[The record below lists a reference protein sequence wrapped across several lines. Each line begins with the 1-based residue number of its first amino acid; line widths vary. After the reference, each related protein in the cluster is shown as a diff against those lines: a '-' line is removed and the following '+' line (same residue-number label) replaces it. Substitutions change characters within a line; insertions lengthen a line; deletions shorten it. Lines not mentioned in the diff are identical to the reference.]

1 MPGLL
6 DLIVDVTQATIMP
19 GQIDYDKH
27 GRLVRVKP
35 RSKEKDSDNRSV
47 ISSSSRRHR
56 DSSTSSS
63 RTALLGE
70 IVPQSALEPTSSTT
84 GLDQLPKLPESDPNS
99 PSSSS
104 SPILRTISNVSST
117 TPVTSPT
124 LAKTPIHLQPY
135 LESDEDSP
143 STFSD
148 CQTTPRPEKTKEQC
162 ELVDDGPKALIQPPI
177 SDTPAPKRRTSSES
191 AKNTLSRSS
200 SRTGPAP
207 SSKQD
212 QPPKQSHYRDAKH
225 PEMLGPG
232 SNSST
237 PAPAPVQPPPQ
248 LPYPGAPLGPQ
259 ALHPAQYAYLQA
271 PQAPVPS
278 SSPPI
283 LPPQGLFYYPDYGP
297 PPPPGQP
304 PPQFLQ
310 APPTYDSR
318 PQDDGPMAL
327 LNRIH
332 YALPDIYTLMDSYRD
347 LCGIVESREVQA
359 RTLEAQRAAE
369 LRQHEAQIAQM
380 EKDAESLS
388 SKHSSETSRLRHEI
402 HSMEKRCKDLQ
413 NRLEKETKINQ
424 ELQAV
429 KDEIRAE
436 QKQTEKM
443 HSEDKAALNQ
453 AHANEIE
460 RLGAEHRTNQRAMHD
475 QLQAQIKKADA
486 TLSYR
491 LADKNRAHEEEK
503 QHLEGKWSKHRR
515 ELEDR
520 HTRALRELEDT
531 LQSKQKVVDEE
542 RRSYLQAREGWDKE
556 REAMRRRFEE
566 ERAILQRASEEQHKA
581 LLTRFQRE
589 KDEILRQSSQTH
601 SRTEQEESI
610 IRLQREVEAL
620 RTGWDADKFRFQ
632 NATADFKTTART
644 LNEQNSKLQKLA
656 ETLADSTDLRGK

>member
-1 MPGLL
+1 MPSMFDLL
-6 DLIVDVTQATIMP
+6 VDVTQATIMP
-19 GQIDYDKH
+19 GGIDYDKH
-27 GRLVRVKP
+27 GRLVRVKA
-35 RSKEKDSDNRSV
+35 RSKEKDSDNRSI
-47 ISSSSRRHR
+47 ISSSSKKHR
-56 DSSTSSS
+56 DSSTSSG
-63 RTALLGE
+63 RTALVGE
-70 IVPQSALEPTSSTT
+70 IVPQPALEPTSSTT
-84 GLDQLPKLPESDPNS
+84 SLDQLPKLPESDPNS

-104 SPILRTISNVSST
+104 SPILRTISNVSSA

-124 LAKTPIHLQPY
+124 LAKTPIHLQAY
-135 LESDEDSP
+135 LESDDDSP

-148 CQTTPRPEKTKEQC
+148 SQTTPRPEKTKEQC
-162 ELVDDGPKALIQPPI
+162 EMVDDGPKALIQPPI
-177 SDTPAPKRRTSSES
+177 SDTPAPKRRTSSDS

-200 SRTGPAP
+200 SRTGPPP

-212 QPPKQSHYRDAKH
+212 QPPKQSHHRDSKH

-310 APPTYDSR
+310 AQPTYESR

-327 LNRIH
+327 LHRIH

-380 EKDAESLS
+380 EKDAESLL

-413 NRLEKETKINQ
+413 NRLEKETKTNQ

-429 KDEIRAE
+429 KDELRAE

-460 RLGAEHRTNQRAMHD
+460 RLVAEHRINQRAMHD
-475 QLQAQIKKADA
+475 QLQAQIKKAEA

-520 HTRALRELEDT
+520 HARAHPELEDT
-531 LQSKQKVVDEE
+531 LESKQKVVDEE
-542 RRSYLQAREGWDKE
+542 RRSYLQAREGWEKE

-610 IRLQREVEAL
+610 INLQKEVEAL
-620 RTGWDADKFRFQ
+620 RTGWVADKFRFQ
-632 NATADFKTTART
+632 KATADFKTTART

>member
-1 MPGLL
+1 M
-6 DLIVDVTQATIMP
+6 QA
-19 GQIDYDKH
+19 
-27 GRLVRVKP
+27 
-35 RSKEKDSDNRSV
+35 
-47 ISSSSRRHR
+47 
-56 DSSTSSS
+56 
-63 RTALLGE
+63 
-70 IVPQSALEPTSSTT
+70 
-84 GLDQLPKLPESDPNS
+84 
-99 PSSSS
+99 
-104 SPILRTISNVSST
+104 
-117 TPVTSPT
+117 
-124 LAKTPIHLQPY
+124 Y
-135 LESDEDSP
+135 LESDDDSP

-148 CQTTPRPEKTKEQC
+148 PQTTPRPEKTKEQC
-162 ELVDDGPKALIQPPI
+162 EMVDDGPKALIQPPV
-177 SDTPAPKRRTSSES
+177 SDTPAPKRRTSSGS
-191 AKNTLSRSS
+191 AKHTLSRSS
-200 SRTGPAP
+200 SRTGPP
-207 SSKQD
+207 PLSQQD
-212 QPPKQSHYRDAKH
+212 QPSKQSHHRDSKH
-225 PEMLGPG
+225 PEMVGPA

-248 LPYPGAPLGPQ
+248 LAHPGAPLDQQ
-259 ALHPAQYAYLQA
+259 ALYAAQYGYLQA

-283 LPPQGLFYYPDYGP
+283 LPPHGLFYYPDYGP

-310 APPTYDSR
+310 SPPTYESR

-347 LCGIVESREVQA
+347 LCGIVESRDVQA

-380 EKDAESLS
+380 EKDAESLL

-402 HSMEKRCKDLQ
+402 HGKEKRSKDLQ
-413 NRLEKETKINQ
+413 NRLEKETKTSQ

-429 KDEIRAE
+429 NDELRAE

-460 RLGAEHRTNQRAMHD
+460 RLVAEHRMNQRAIHE
-475 QLQAQIKKADA
+475 QLQAQIKKAEA

-503 QHLEGKWSKHRR
+503 QHLESKWSKHRR

-520 HTRALRELEDT
+520 HTRTHRELEDT
-531 LQSKQKVVDEE
+531 LGSKQKVVDEE
-542 RRSYLQAREGWDKE
+542 RRSYLQAREGWEKE

-566 ERAILQRASEEQHKA
+566 ERAMLQRASEEQHKA
-581 LLTRFQRE
+581 LVTRFQRE

-601 SRTEQEESI
+601 SRTEQEDSI
-610 IRLQREVEAL
+610 IKLQKEVEAL

-632 NATADFKTTART
+632 KATVDFKTTART